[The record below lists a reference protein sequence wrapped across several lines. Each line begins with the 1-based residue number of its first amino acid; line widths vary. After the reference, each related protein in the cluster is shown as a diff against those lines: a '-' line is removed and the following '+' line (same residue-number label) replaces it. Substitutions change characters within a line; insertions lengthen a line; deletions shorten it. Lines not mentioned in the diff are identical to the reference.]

1 MKGTAMRLTL
11 LLIFTLCFGAV
22 APAQTQDLPEY
33 GDIASIKS
41 MSKVYV
47 GAEDSDARNRIIKEL
62 SKYKTLEVVGSP
74 SDAEFFIEYGMLDKE
89 SLAMSQVR
97 KERKMRAQMR
107 VYTLAP
113 DSRRIIVWSDTHTRE
128 TEDMMGL
135 KMYDSGRSEN
145 ELTKKFINALKKAR
159 GEK

>member
-1 MKGTAMRLTL
+1 MRITL
-11 LLIFTLCFGAV
+11 LLIFTFCFGA
-22 APAQTQDLPEY
+22 AALAQTQDLPEY
-33 GDIASIKS
+33 GDIVSIKS

-62 SKYKTLEVVGSP
+62 SKYKALEVVGLR
-74 SDAEFFIEYGMLDKE
+74 SDTEFFSEYGVLDKE

-97 KERKMRAQMR
+97 KERKTRVQMK
-107 VYTLAP
+107 VYTLAQ
-113 DSRRIIVWSDTHTRE
+113 DKRRVIVWADTHTRE

-145 ELTKKFINALKKAR
+145 ELTKKFIKALKKVR
-159 GEK
+159 GGK